1 MFNIWINKYGLNV
14 VLLGHQ
20 FQFARP
26 GVRRAIARQ
35 LREKLPAEICLSI
48 LYARQGWLKEL
59 RERVNHGWGNGD
71 VAIRVPAPRRHGG
84 HGRNTLARE
93 LDQLDIDFCRNGLG
107 IFEFGG
113 DVPTQE
119 A

>member
-35 LREKLPAEICLSI
+35 LREKLLRCLCLHLQMILQCLVLTPSLLGLDDQEHDLSAQFGKPSFLSGGSFEREID
-48 LYARQGWLKEL
+48 R
-59 RERVNHGWGNGD
+59 
-71 VAIRVPAPRRHGG
+71 
-84 HGRNTLARE
+84 
-93 LDQLDIDFCRNGLG
+93 
-107 IFEFGG
+107 
-113 DVPTQE
+113 
-119 A
+119 